1 LISTQI
7 VISKLIVSLHPL
19 INFNT
24 ELMSE
29 FLIYFQIGLQHVLDI
44 RAYDHVL
51 FLMALVM
58 PFMFK
63 DWKRILLSVTLF
75 TLGHTTALL
84 LSVYEIM
91 VIKANVVELLIPITI
106 LVTALFNLFTI
117 GKTNRKESLNLIF
130 FITLFFGVIHG
141 LGFSNYFKTI
151 LGGSSN
157 SKLVPLLEFA
167 IGIEAAQIAVV
178 FAVLIVAYIAQRVFK
193 FSKRD
198 WILVGYSFII
208 GVVVPMILE
217 NEIWNQY

>member
-1 LISTQI
+1 MISTQI

-198 WILVGYSFII
+198 WILVGSSFII

>member
-1 LISTQI
+1 
-7 VISKLIVSLHPL
+7 
-19 INFNT
+19 
-24 ELMSE
+24 MSE

-44 RAYDHVL
+44 HAYDHVL
-51 FLMALVM
+51 FLMALVI
-58 PFMFK
+58 PFTFK

-84 LSVYEIM
+84 LSVYEIL
-91 VIKANVVELLIPITI
+91 VVKVNVVELLIPITI
-106 LVTALFNLFTI
+106 LITAFFNLFTI

-130 FITLFFGVIHG
+130 LITLFFGVIHG

-167 IGIEAAQIAVV
+167 LGIEGAQIAVV
-178 FAVLIVAYIAQRVFK
+178 FAVLIVAYVTQSLFK

-198 WILVGYSFII
+198 WILVSSALVI
-208 GVVVPMILE
+208 GVDGPMILE
-217 NEIWNQY
+217 NEIWNQYQKWKKKN

>member
-1 LISTQI
+1 
-7 VISKLIVSLHPL
+7 
-19 INFNT
+19 
-24 ELMSE
+24 
-29 FLIYFQIGLQHVLDI
+29 
-44 RAYDHVL
+44 
-51 FLMALVM
+51 
-58 PFMFK
+58 
-63 DWKRILLSVTLF
+63 
-75 TLGHTTALL
+75 
-84 LSVYEIM
+84 M

-117 GKTNRKESLNLIF
+117 GKTNRKESLNPIF

-167 IGIEAAQIAVV
+167 IGIEGAQIAVV
-178 FAVLIVAYIAQRVFK
+178 FAVLVVAYVTQSLFK

-198 WILVGYSFII
+198 WILVSSAFII

-217 NEIWNQY
+217 NEIWNQ

>member
-1 LISTQI
+1 
-7 VISKLIVSLHPL
+7 
-19 INFNT
+19 
-24 ELMSE
+24 MSE

-44 RAYDHVL
+44 HAYDHVL
-51 FLMALVM
+51 FLMALVI
-58 PFMFK
+58 PFTFK

-84 LSVYEIM
+84 LSVYKIL
-91 VIKANVVELLIPITI
+91 VIKINVVQLLIPITI
-106 LVTALFNLFTI
+106 LITAFFNLFTI

-130 FITLFFGVIHG
+130 LITLFFGVIHG

-167 IGIEAAQIAVV
+167 LGIEGAQIAVV
-178 FAVLIVAYIAQRVFK
+178 FTVLIVAYVTQSLFK

-198 WILVGYSFII
+198 WILVSSAFII

>member
-1 LISTQI
+1 
-7 VISKLIVSLHPL
+7 
-19 INFNT
+19 
-24 ELMSE
+24 MSE

-51 FLMALVM
+51 FLMALVT

-117 GKTNRKESLNLIF
+117 GKTNKKESLNLIF

-178 FAVLIVAYIAQRVFK
+178 FAVLIVAYIAQRFFK

-198 WILVGYSFII
+198 WILVGSSFVI

>member
-1 LISTQI
+1 MISTQI

>member
-1 LISTQI
+1 
-7 VISKLIVSLHPL
+7 
-19 INFNT
+19 
-24 ELMSE
+24 MSE

-44 RAYDHVL
+44 HAYDHVL
-51 FLMALVM
+51 FLMALVI
-58 PFMFK
+58 PFTFK

-84 LSVYEIM
+84 LSVYEIL
-91 VIKANVVELLIPITI
+91 VVKVNVVELLIPITI
-106 LVTALFNLFTI
+106 LITAFFNLFTI

-130 FITLFFGVIHG
+130 LITLFFGVIHG

-167 IGIEAAQIAVV
+167 LGIEGAQIAVV
-178 FAVLIVAYIAQRVFK
+178 FAVLIVAYVTQSLFK

-198 WILVGYSFII
+198 WILVSSAFII

>member
-1 LISTQI
+1 
-7 VISKLIVSLHPL
+7 
-19 INFNT
+19 
-24 ELMSE
+24 MSE

-198 WILVGYSFII
+198 WILVGSSFII